1 MLNLFRL
8 RGNWSLLV
16 LGSAVWLLVAGVS
29 CPVIA
34 DEPAA
39 EDRSAEDRSAEDS
52 AQQDASDSAGVKSED
67 SESKSES
74 RVAELAAQVRESI
87 VVVTFEGRDGSEQGL
102 GTGFVVSEDGLIAT
116 NLHVIGEA
124 RPISVQ
130 FADGEKHDVVSVHA
144 TERAMDLALIQI
156 EKQGL
161 KPLELGDS
169 SMLQAGTEVVAVG
182 NPQGL
187 RHSVVSGVVSEQREV
202 DGKPML
208 QLAMPIERGNSG
220 GPVLDLQGRVHG
232 IITLKSAVTR
242 NLGFAVVINALK
254 PLLEKPNPIPISRW
268 KTIGALRERDW
279 TPLFGANWRQRA
291 GRILVDDVGSG
302 FGGRS
307 LCLSTQNVPD
317 EPFEIAVEVK
327 FTPEDGAA
335 GLVFNSDGQDRHYGF
350 YPSSGRLR
358 LTRFNGPS
366 VYTWKVL
373 DERAHRAY
381 RPGEWNLLKVRVDA
395 DRVQCFVNDDLVTE
409 TTDRVLASGAV
420 GLAKFRNTE
429 AEFRNF
435 RVATSIPS
443 QQPNDELLQKV
454 TEVGET
460 LPLDSPPP
468 QSAVDQLLPSAAV
481 AATALEQEARKLE
494 QRARRLREL
503 AVEVHAQKTQQEL
516 AALFSSES
524 GDVDLL
530 RASLLLAR
538 LDNPEVDVDAYVR
551 EVELMVEDIQQTLA
565 EDATAGDRLT
575 ALNQYLFEQAGFHG
589 SRTEYY
595 NKSNSYLNEVI
606 DDREGLPITLSVLYI
621 EIARRIGLTAHG
633 VGLPGHFAVRVE
645 KTDEPG
651 QVIDVFDKARVM
663 SSAEILQLVRQY
675 FPVESD
681 ERIASLTKDFLAPAD
696 ARSIV
701 VRMLANL
708 RNAVEDEN
716 NVEAALRYVT
726 TALAVDP
733 EHLESR
739 VRRIQLRGTTGRLAG
754 AIEDID
760 WMLEKRPDGLDVGRV
775 LQLRADLE
783 ARLQSAEAN

>member
-1 MLNLFRL
+1 MRSLSCVPVRL
-8 RGNWSLLV
+8 QCALSLLIV
-16 LGSAVWLLVAGVS
+16 LQLTGL
-29 CPVIA
+29 VIA
-34 DEPAA
+34 D
-39 EDRSAEDRSAEDS
+39 DT
-52 AQQDASDSAGVKSED
+52 D
-67 SESKSES
+67 SEAKSSSES
-74 RVAELAAQVRESI
+74 RVAELAAQVKDSI
-87 VVVTFEGRDGSEQGL
+87 VVVTFDGRDGRQQGL
-102 GTGFVVSEDGLIAT
+102 GTGFVVSDDGLIAT

-130 FADGEKHDVVSVHA
+130 FANGDKHDVVSVHA
-144 TERAMDLALIQI
+144 TERAMDLALIRI
-156 EKQGL
+156 EKEGL

-169 SMLQAGTEVVAVG
+169 SKLPPGTEVVAVG

-220 GPVLDLQGRVHG
+220 GPVLDMQGRVHG
-232 IITLKSAVTR
+232 VITLKSAVTR

-254 PLLEKPNPIPISRW
+254 PLLEKPNPIPISQW

-291 GRILVDDVGSG
+291 GRILVDDAGSG

-307 LCLSTQNVPD
+307 LCLSKQEVPD

-335 GLVFNSDGQDRHYGF
+335 GIVFNSDGLDRHYGF
-350 YPSSGRLR
+350 YPSNGRLR

-366 VYTWKVL
+366 AYTWKVL
-373 DERAHRAY
+373 DERGHKSY
-381 RPGEWNLLKVRVDA
+381 RPGEWNVLKVRVDA

-409 TTDRVLASGAV
+409 TTDRVLAAGSV
-420 GLAKFRNTE
+420 GIAKFRNTE

-443 QQPNDELLQKV
+443 QRPDADLLK
-454 TEVGET
+454 TLGEIGDS

-468 QSAVDQLLPSAAV
+468 QTAIEKLLPNASIAA
-481 AATALEQEARKLE
+481 AALEQEARKLE
-494 QRARRLREL
+494 QRAARMREL
-503 AVEVHAQKTQQEL
+503 AVEVHARKTQQEIGE
-516 AALFSSES
+516 LFKSNDD
-524 GDVDLL
+524 DVDLL
-530 RASLLLAR
+530 RATLLLAR
-538 LDNPEVDVDAYVR
+538 LDNPDVDVDAYVR
-551 EVELMVEDIQQTLA
+551 EVDMMVEDIQQTLA
-565 EDATAGDRLT
+565 EDATDEDRLE
-575 ALNQYLFEQAGFHG
+575 ALNKYLFEQAGFHG

-606 DDREGLPITLSVLYI
+606 DDREGLPITISVLYL
-621 EIARRIGLTAHG
+621 EVARRLGLTVHG
-633 VGLPGHFAVRVE
+633 IGLPGHFVVRAE
-645 KTDEPG
+645 KEGSPG
-651 QVIDVFDKARVM
+651 QVLDVFDKARVM
-663 SSAEILQLVRQY
+663 NSEEILAQVRQY
-675 FPVESD
+675 FPVETD
-681 ERIASLTKDFLAPAD
+681 ERIAALTKEFLTPAD
-696 ARSIV
+696 ARGIMI
-701 VRMLANL
+701 RMLANL
-708 RNAVEDEN
+708 RNAVENDN
-716 NVEAALRYVT
+716 DVEASLRYLS

-733 EHLESR
+733 DHLESR
-739 VRRIQLRGTTGRLAG
+739 ARRIQLRGTTGRLAG

-760 WMLEKRPDGLDVGRV
+760 WMLEKRPEGLDVGRV

>member
-8 RGNWSLLV
+8 RGNLSLL
-16 LGSAVWLLVAGVS
+16 LFAVVALPLAGVPS
-29 CPVIA
+29 SVVA
-34 DEPAA
+34 DEAAAQQKDSEPAA
-39 EDRSAEDRSAEDS
+39 EK
-52 AQQDASDSAGVKSED
+52 SDD
-67 SESKSES
+67 SENKTES
-74 RVAELAAQVRESI
+74 LVAELAAQVRDSI
-87 VVVTFEGRDGSEQGL
+87 VVVTFDGRDGQQQGL

-124 RPISVQ
+124 RPITVQ
-130 FADGEKHDVVSVHA
+130 FANGEKHDVVSVHA
-144 TERAMDLALIQI
+144 TERPMDLALIRI
-156 EKQGL
+156 EKKGL

-169 SMLQAGTEVVAVG
+169 STLQPGTEVVAVG

-220 GPVLDLQGRVHG
+220 GPVLDMQGRVHG

-254 PLLEKPNPIPISRW
+254 PLLEKPNPIPISQW

-291 GRILVDDVGSG
+291 GRILVDDPGSS

-317 EPFEIAVEVK
+317 KPFEIAVEVK
-327 FTPEDGAA
+327 FTPEEGAA
-335 GLVFNSDGQDRHYGF
+335 GLVFHSDGLDRHYGF
-350 YPSSGRLR
+350 YPSSGKLR

-373 DERAHRAY
+373 DERAHKAY

-395 DRVQCFVNDDLVTE
+395 DRIQCFVNDDLVTE
-409 TTDRVLASGAV
+409 TTDRVLASGSV
-420 GLAKFRNTE
+420 GLAKFRSTE

-443 QQPNDELLQKV
+443 QQPDAELLVKV
-454 TEVGET
+454 ADVGLS
-460 LPLDSPPP
+460 LPLDTPPP
-468 QSAVDQLLPSAAV
+468 QSAVDQLLSNAAV
-481 AATALEQEARKLE
+481 ATTALEQEARKLE

-503 AVEVHAQKTQQEL
+503 AAEVHAQKTQEEL
-516 AALFSSES
+516 AGLVKSES

-530 RASLLLAR
+530 RAALLLAR
-538 LDNPEVDVDAYVR
+538 LDNPEVDVDGYVR
-551 EVELMVEDIQQTLA
+551 EVELMVEDIQQTLP
-565 EDATAGDRLT
+565 ENATDDDRLK
-575 ALNQYLFEQAGFHG
+575 ALNKYLFEQAGFHG

-621 EIARRIGLTAHG
+621 EIARRIGLTVHG
-633 VGLPGHFAVRVE
+633 VGLPGHFAVRVA
-645 KTDEPG
+645 KADEPG
-651 QVIDVFDKARVM
+651 QVIDVFDNARVM
-663 SSAEILQLVRQY
+663 SSDEILKQVRQY
-675 FPVESD
+675 FPVEND
-681 ERIASLTKDFLAPAD
+681 ERIASLTKDFLKPAD
-696 ARSIV
+696 ARSIL

-708 RNAVEDEN
+708 RGAVEEEN
-716 NVEAALRYVT
+716 DVEASLRYVT
-726 TALAVDP
+726 TALAIDP
-733 EHLESR
+733 NDLESR
-739 VRRIQLRGTTGRLAG
+739 ARRIQLRGTTGRLAG

-760 WMLEKRPDGLDVGRV
+760 WMLEKRPEGLDVGRV
-775 LQLRADLE
+775 LQFRADLE
-783 ARLQSAEAN
+783 ARLQSVEAN

>member
-1 MLNLFRL
+1 MFNLNC
-8 RGNWSLLV
+8 V
-16 LGSAVWLLVAGVS
+16 LGNVSRLLSGTAALLLMGGVS
-29 CPVIA
+29 GSVIA
-34 DEPAA
+34 EEPTAGN
-39 EDRSAEDRSAEDS
+39 STQQSS
-52 AQQDASDSAGVKSED
+52 AQAAAGRIEGST
-67 SESKSES
+67 SKAES
-74 RVAELAAQVRESI
+74 RVAELAAQVRSSI
-87 VVVTFEGRDGSEQGL
+87 VVVTFDGRDGRQQGL

-124 RPISVQ
+124 RPITVQ

-144 TERAMDLALIQI
+144 TERAMDLALIRI
-156 EKQGL
+156 EKKGL
-161 KPLELGDS
+161 QPLELGDS
-169 SMLQAGTEVVAVG
+169 SKLLPGSEVVAIG

-220 GPVLDLQGRVHG
+220 GPVLDMQGRVHG

-254 PLLEKPNPIPISRW
+254 PLLEKPNPVPISQW

-307 LCLSTQNVPD
+307 LCLSTQAVPG
-317 EPFEIAVEVK
+317 EPFEVAVEVK

-335 GLVFNSDGQDRHYGF
+335 GLVFHADGLDRHYGF
-350 YPSSGRLR
+350 YPSDGRLR

-373 DERAHRAY
+373 DERAHKAY
-381 RPGEWNLLKVRVDA
+381 RPGEWNRLKVRVDA

-409 TTDRVLASGAV
+409 TTDRVLTSGAV
-420 GLAKFRNTE
+420 GLAKFRSTE

-443 QQPNDELLQKV
+443 VQPDAELLKQV
-454 TEVGET
+454 SEVGGT
-460 LPLDSPPP
+460 LPLDTPPP
-468 QSAVDQLLPSAAV
+468 QAAVDKLLPSAAV
-481 AATALEQEARKLE
+481 AASTLEQEARKLE

-503 AVEVHAQKTQQEL
+503 AAEVHAQKTQQEL
-516 AALFSSES
+516 AELFKSES

-551 EVELMVEDIQQTLA
+551 EVELMVEDIRQTLS
-565 EDATAGDRLT
+565 EDATADDRLA
-575 ALNQYLFEQAGFHG
+575 ALNRYLFEQAGFHG

-621 EIARRIGLTAHG
+621 EIARRIGLTVHG
-633 VGLPGHFAVRVE
+633 VCLPGHFSVQVV
-645 KTDEPG
+645 KNDEPG
-651 QVIDVFDKARVM
+651 QVIDVFDNARVM
-663 SSAEILQLVRQY
+663 SGEEILKLVRQY
-675 FPVESD
+675 FPVEND
-681 ERIASLTKDFLAPAD
+681 ERIASLTQEFLAPAD
-696 ARSIV
+696 ARSIL

-708 RNAVEDEN
+708 RNAVEEEN
-716 NVEAALRYVT
+716 DVEAALRYVS

-733 EHLESR
+733 DHLESR
-739 VRRIQLRGTTGRLAG
+739 ARRIQLRGTSGRLAG